1 MRAVCAKVCGT
12 GDNGNVIEGTEL
24 ALGAVAGAAAPLSRM
39 SAAKDTHAR
48 VFALL
53 RQAAPHGHVLDLPAG
68 SGAFTRRLL
77 DADYRATAG
86 DLDAHPALP
95 QEATFA
101 PCNMDEPLPFAD
113 AGFDAVCSIEGI
125 EHIRRPFDFI
135 RECRRVLAPGAP
147 LLLSTPNISSLRSR
161 FRHLLTGFHNKGKH
175 PLDETQ
181 PAPRHHINL
190 LSFPALRYMLHT
202 QGFEIETVAT
212 NQVKAAAWCYA
223 PLVPLAWWASRS
235 AFRRGIKNPDH
246 ARVTHAVLRQMCS
259 RAVLFGETL
268 IVVARA
274 R

>member
-1 MRAVCAKVCGT
+1 MMEIMEV
-12 GDNGNVIEGTEL
+12 
-24 ALGAVAGAAAPLSRM
+24 ALGAVGAAAAPVSRM

-48 VFALL
+48 VFDLL
-53 RQAAPHGHVLDLPAG
+53 RGAAPQGHVLDLPAG

-77 DADYRATAG
+77 EAGYRATAG
-86 DLDAHPALP
+86 DLEAHPALP
-95 QEATFA
+95 EVAAFA

-113 AGFDAVCSIEGI
+113 ASFDAVCSIEGI
-125 EHIRRPFDFI
+125 EHIRRPFDFL
-135 RECRRVLAPGAP
+135 RECRRVLKPGAP

-202 QGFEIETVAT
+202 QGFGIEQVAT

-235 AFRRGIKNPDH
+235 AFRRGVKNPAH
-246 ARVTHAVLRQMCS
+246 AAVTREVLRQMCS
-259 RAVLFGETL
+259 RPVLFGETL
-268 IVVARA
+268 ILVARA